1 MKDLIKAYLKE
12 ISAITAQG
20 DAREESY
27 YPALKQFLESFPLEK
42 GRKTQVTVLPK
53 KTEAGSPDFR
63 VWDGKDFIVGY
74 IEAKTPGTNLDQIE
88 TSKQLQRY
96 LSTFPNLI
104 LTDFYEFRLYR
115 DGKLMQ
121 NATIARQFTAK
132 VLKATPQVEQ
142 AEQFQALMEQ
152 FFGFKLPRSFTAES
166 LAVELAKR
174 TRFLADITVDPGCLP
189 ITDAGS
195 PRRTAVLSLYNCGVD
210 TSQNPVTRLMGS
222 LPIHLACDS
231 SAFYN
236 RC

>member
-27 YPALKQFLESFPLEK
+27 YPALKQFLESYPLEK

-88 TSKQLQRY
+88 TTKQLQRY

-121 NATIARQFTAK
+121 NATIARQFTAR
-132 VLKATPQVEQ
+132 VLKTTPQVEQ

-152 FFGFKLPRSFTAES
+152 FFGFKQIGRAH
-166 LAVELAKR
+166 V
-174 TRFLADITVDPGCLP
+174 
-189 ITDAGS
+189 
-195 PRRTAVLSLYNCGVD
+195 
-210 TSQNPVTRLMGS
+210 
-222 LPIHLACDS
+222 
-231 SAFYN
+231 
-236 RC
+236 